1 MSYLILAILASF
13 CISVLVKLNET
24 RGVNTQVVI
33 ASNYITAS
41 ALGWGLYF
49 QAGPADISLPT
60 FLLGLGGGILW
71 PGGFYL
77 LMWGIR
83 RFGMSLAG
91 TACRLSL
98 SVPVLFALLFL
109 NERLDT
115 ANSLGLIATFAS
127 LYLFSP
133 IRRGQIRQVDLR
145 SLLLLPV
152 LALWFGVADLWVN
165 LFNHWAPG
173 DEKFLFLTLV
183 FTFSLPFSWAVVV
196 LQRIQPDREAVTKGL
211 VLGIPNFL
219 TSYFLLETL
228 RSPTFFHQS
237 AIAYTL
243 FSVAGVSLAF
253 GAGVLIW
260 RETVSRSHFVGFLL
274 ALAAIT
280 LLNQ

>member
-1 MSYLILAILASF
+1 MLYLILAILASF

-24 RGVNTQVVI
+24 RGVNTRVVI
-33 ASNYITAS
+33 ASNYMTAS
-41 ALGWGLYF
+41 ALGWGFSLH
-49 QAGPADISLPT
+49 AGLTDISLPT
-60 FLLGLGGGILW
+60 FLLGLGGGFLW

-91 TACRLSL
+91 AACRLSL
-98 SVPVLFALLFL
+98 SVPVLFALIFL
-109 NERLDT
+109 NERLDI
-115 ANSLGLIATFAS
+115 ANSLGLIATFVA

-165 LFNHWAPG
+165 LFNHWGPG

-183 FTFSLPFSWAVVV
+183 FTFSLPFSWTVVFMSG
-196 LQRIQPDREAVTKGL
+196 IKPDREAVGKGL
-211 VLGIPNFL
+211 VLGVPNFF

-237 AIAYTL
+237 AVAYTL

-260 RETVSRSHFVGFLL
+260 REAVSRSHIMGFML

-280 LLNQ
+280 LLNR